1 MSIDQGLNLDVKEMK
16 LKAKLKNKSN
26 ILNSDDDLSSSED
39 DDVLNSAKQ
48 NTIDSFNTSYR
59 NEKSFQSMADSRKLV
74 ELHVQFAPYFELGED
89 ESELRPEC
97 KPDVQVGE
105 LISTIAE
112 KFLPKKFPVKFLRF
126 CKNKKVIKNDKTIG
140 EAFKKKGVNKTSLE
154 IHGAIKLNLC
164 A

>member
-1 MSIDQGLNLDVKEMK
+1 MSIDQGLNLDVQEMK

-112 KFLPKKFPVKFLRF
+112 KFLPKKFPV
-126 CKNKKVIKNDKTIG
+126 
-140 EAFKKKGVNKTSLE
+140 
-154 IHGAIKLNLC
+154 
-164 A
+164 